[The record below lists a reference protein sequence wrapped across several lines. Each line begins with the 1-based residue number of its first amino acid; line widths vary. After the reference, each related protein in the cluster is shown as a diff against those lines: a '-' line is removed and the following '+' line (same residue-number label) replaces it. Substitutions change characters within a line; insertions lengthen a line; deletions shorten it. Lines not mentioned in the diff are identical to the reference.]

1 MKDVLLRIYTHSNSH
16 AFGAVTSS
24 PSPVYSWLAP
34 LSVHNPWQVSRAYL
48 LKQPVVKD
56 VHSNSHAFGA
66 VAYDLNL
73 LLLAPLPVHQPSE
86 VSKMQHIVDTLQHPL
101 PHTYH
106 CSMQQVPASKTPV
119 R

>member
-1 MKDVLLRIYTHSNSH
+1 M
-16 AFGAVTSS
+16 SS
-24 PSPVYSWLAP
+24 C
-34 LSVHNPWQVSRAYL
+34 AY
-48 LKQPVVKD
+48 

-73 LLLAPLPVHQPSE
+73 LLLAPLPVDQPSE

-106 CSMQQVPASKTPV
+106 CSMQQVPAPKKPV